1 MKHKFQF
8 SYKRQKLLT
17 FTLVGSSLLV
27 CLMSQAREFPSIKLP
42 QKEYRLTGTS
52 LQSVKEIVPYYDSCN
67 TVYDDSLYQGEI
79 VVTQEG
85 TAGKQET
92 TALITYLNGHAV
104 SEEIIDSRV
113 ITPAIARE
121 VHVGTKER
129 PDFLIPVDDYVITSY
144 VGPRW
149 AERTTEST
157 SRSMSARLS
166 RAAPP
171 EPSYNPVGTAAT
183 ASVSMWTAAMAWSSV
198 TDICLK
204 LLSKSDRRSHKA
216 ICSDSP
222 ATPETAPDHICILKC
237 G

>member
-129 PDFLIPVDDYVITSY
+129 PDFLIPVDDYVISVYVDCGDGMVIRYGHLSETSVEVGQTVAQGDLLGLSGNTGNSTGPHLHFEMRVNDEVVDPLEY
-144 VGPRW
+144 V
-149 AERTTEST
+149 
-157 SRSMSARLS
+157 
-166 RAAPP
+166 
-171 EPSYNPVGTAAT
+171 
-183 ASVSMWTAAMAWSSV
+183 
-198 TDICLK
+198 K
-204 LLSKSDRRSHKA
+204 LQ
-216 ICSDSP
+216 
-222 ATPETAPDHICILKC
+222 
-237 G
+237 

>member
-149 AERTTEST
+149 GRTHNGIDLAVNWNGGYGISVYVDCGDGMVIRYGHLSETSVEVGQTVAQGDLLGLSGNTGNST
-157 SRSMSARLS
+157 GPHLHFEMRVNDEVVDPL
-166 RAAPP
+166 
-171 EPSYNPVGTAAT
+171 EYV
-183 ASVSMWTAAMAWSSV
+183 
-198 TDICLK
+198 K
-204 LLSKSDRRSHKA
+204 LQ
-216 ICSDSP
+216 
-222 ATPETAPDHICILKC
+222 
-237 G
+237 

>member
-129 PDFLIPVDDYVITSY
+129 PDGISVYVDCGDGMVIRYGHLSETSVEVGQTVAQGDLLGLSGNTGNSTGPHLHFEMRVNDEVVDPLEYV
-144 VGPRW
+144 
-149 AERTTEST
+149 
-157 SRSMSARLS
+157 
-166 RAAPP
+166 
-171 EPSYNPVGTAAT
+171 
-183 ASVSMWTAAMAWSSV
+183 
-198 TDICLK
+198 K
-204 LLSKSDRRSHKA
+204 LQ
-216 ICSDSP
+216 
-222 ATPETAPDHICILKC
+222 
-237 G
+237 

>member
-121 VHVGTKER
+121 VHV
-129 PDFLIPVDDYVITSY
+129 VITSY

-149 AERTTEST
+149 GRTHNGIDL
-157 SRSMSARLS
+157 AV
-166 RAAPP
+166 
-171 EPSYNPVGTAAT
+171 NVGTPVKSST
-183 ASVSMWTAAMAWSSV
+183 AGTVIQSGWNGGYGISVYVDCGDGMVIRYGHLSETSV
-198 TDICLK
+198 EVGQTVAQGDLLGLSGNTGNSTGPHLHFEMRVNDEVVDPLEYVK
-204 LLSKSDRRSHKA
+204 LQ
-216 ICSDSP
+216 
-222 ATPETAPDHICILKC
+222 
-237 G
+237 

>member
-1 MKHKFQF
+1 MPYMGTLTASTYSVGEQIMKHKFQF

-104 SEEIIDSRV
+104 SEEIIDCPR
-113 ITPAIARE
+113 
-121 VHVGTKER
+121 GTCRNK
-129 PDFLIPVDDYVITSY
+129 
-144 VGPRW
+144 G
-149 AERTTEST
+149 
-157 SRSMSARLS
+157 
-166 RAAPP
+166 
-171 EPSYNPVGTAAT
+171 AT
-183 ASVSMWTAAMAWSSV
+183 G
-198 TDICLK
+198 L
-204 LLSKSDRRSHKA
+204 
-216 ICSDSP
+216 SDS
-222 ATPETAPDHICILKC
+222 
-237 G
+237 GR

>member
-85 TAGKQET
+85 TAGHT
-92 TALITYLNGHAV
+92 LCPRRSSIPASSRPRLPARYM
-104 SEEIIDSRV
+104 SEQR
-113 ITPAIARE
+113 
-121 VHVGTKER
+121 
-129 PDFLIPVDDYVITSY
+129 
-144 VGPRW
+144 
-149 AERTTEST
+149 
-157 SRSMSARLS
+157 
-166 RAAPP
+166 
-171 EPSYNPVGTAAT
+171 
-183 ASVSMWTAAMAWSSV
+183 
-198 TDICLK
+198 
-204 LLSKSDRRSHKA
+204 SDR
-216 ICSDSP
+216 
-222 ATPETAPDHICILKC
+222 TF
-237 G
+237 

>member
-149 AERTTEST
+149 GRTEST